1 MKQVSSLVAVAVL
14 VAFANG
20 SQGGEKGPLDKDF
33 VIKVASCNNAEIEV
47 SKLADSRSKTTE
59 IREFAGKLIN
69 DHKAAQDKLAELIK
83 NRKFGVV
90 TGLEKEAREDI
101 KRLGKLEG
109 SAFDQAFLEHTVV
122 EHKKAITMFEN
133 QVKNG
138 TDSEVRDYAKEMLP
152 DLQKHLKKAQELSKT
167 AGR

>member
-1 MKQVSSLVAVAVL
+1 MKQVSSFVAVAVL
-14 VAFANG
+14 VAFVNG
-20 SQGGEKGPLDKDF
+20 SQGGEKGPLDKEF
-33 VIKVASCNNAEIEV
+33 VIKVASCNNAEIEI

-59 IREFAGKLIN
+59 IREFAGKLVN
-69 DHKAAQDKLAELIK
+69 DHKVAQDKLAELIK

-90 TGLEKEAREDI
+90 AGLEKEAREDI
-101 KRLGKLEG
+101 KRLSKLEG
-109 SAFDQAFLEHTVV
+109 NAFDQAFLEHMVV
-122 EHKKAITMFEN
+122 EHTKAISMFEN

-152 DLQKHLKKAQELSKT
+152 DLRKHLTKAQELSKK